1 MVHVLRVSG
10 LPGRAMMWARPT
22 REGDIVLYV
31 DRAFTTGA
39 SGITRPP
46 WKGRDDNEK

>member
-10 LPGRAMMWARPT
+10 LPGRAMVWARPT
-22 REGDIVLYV
+22 REGDIVFYV

-39 SGITRPP
+39 NGIAVL
-46 WKGRDDNEK
+46 WKGQGEIDK